1 MRTKLNLKMYFS
13 QLTMWVI
20 VCCLVKLILFF
31 FQKSVSSYLEDIG
44 IYILSPVKSGRLKLL
59 IVMIFIPLVLNA
71 IQVSFQTK
79 KVLDTG

>member
-44 IYILSPVKSGRLKLL
+44 LYILSPVKSGRLKLL

-71 IQVSFQTK
+71 IQVS
-79 KVLDTG
+79 